1 MSQLQKLKSGSQKR
15 KEKKE
20 REKKQKE
27 GSQVLTHFFTKKGED
42 KRLTTQGETPFLKYR
57 F

>member
-20 REKKQKE
+20 REKKLKV
-27 GSQVLTHFFTKKGED
+27 GQVLTNFFTKKGEH
-42 KRLTTQGETPFLKYR
+42 KLTTQGETPFLKYR